1 MKRIRITPKPKVT
14 VTAEPTPELDLN
26 QFNKKQLKNYND
38 AKGGKAGTDFA
49 SVVATDIT
57 AVNSRID
64 AIPQPA
70 DLSGYATKSELPDL
84 SLYAKKSELPRTPD
98 LSLYAKKSELP
109 QMPSLSGLATEDFVA
124 QSVKRALAGYVKNTE
139 LPALPNFSEF
149 ASHAA
154 VGELLKGYVKTSQL
168 PAPTDL
174 SNYPTKS
181 QVTEQ
186 INTAVASVS
195 GPSGG
200 VTETKVNELVN
211 TALSG
216 YATTDYVNSA
226 VTGINYPTVD
236 LSPYAKKS
244 ELPKIPDL
252 TLYAKKSEIPPPGIN
267 RDDLT
272 RVEDS
277 IRRELVILQGLYAAI
292 DDPHELAR
300 KDDLSVL
307 KSQVVNQIPGVAV
320 TAVKQDI
327 GLNPDGLMKTI
338 VDAVLAKIPSSGG
351 GSSPYKEYEHR
362 KVLRSSLKV
371 TGAGN
376 SQEWHVTFK
385 KTFSEPPFVNICQF
399 RDSRLVAVMMV
410 YNITTTGF
418 TFSSNYAGADTEL
431 AYEAYVPNS

>member
-1 MKRIRITPKPKVT
+1 MTRIRITPKPKVT
-14 VTAEPTPELDLN
+14 VTTEPAQEFDLN

-38 AKGGKAGTDFA
+38 AKGGRAGTDFA

-124 QSVKRALAGYVKNTE
+124 QSVKRALAGYVK
-139 LPALPNFSEF
+139 
-149 ASHAA
+149 
-154 VGELLKGYVKTSQL
+154 TSQL

-186 INTAVASVS
+186 INSAVASIS

-211 TALSG
+211 TALGG
-216 YATTDYVNSA
+216 YATTNYVNNA
-226 VTGINYPTVD
+226 IAGINYPTVD

-252 TLYAKKSEIPPPGIN
+252 TQYATQN
-267 RDDLT
+267 DLA
-272 RVEDS
+272 VA
-277 IRRELVILQGLYAAI
+277 Q
-292 DDPHELAR
+292 
-300 KDDLSVL
+300 
-307 KSQVVNQIPGVAV
+307 SQITNQIPGVAV
-320 TAVKQDI
+320 TAVS
-327 GLNPDGLMKTI
+327 
-338 VDAVLAKIPSSGG
+338 VD
-351 GSSPYKEYEHR
+351 R
-362 KVLRSSLKV
+362 KSVV
-371 TGAGN
+371 
-376 SQEWHVTFK
+376 
-385 KTFSEPPFVNICQF
+385 
-399 RDSRLVAVMMV
+399 
-410 YNITTTGF
+410 
-418 TFSSNYAGADTEL
+418 
-431 AYEAYVPNS
+431 

>member
-1 MKRIRITPKPKVT
+1 MTRIRITPKPKVT
-14 VTAEPTPELDLN
+14 VTAEPAQEFDLN

-38 AKGGKAGTDFA
+38 AKGGRAGTDFA
-49 SVVATDIT
+49 SAVATDIM

-70 DLSGYATKSELPDL
+70 DLSGYATKSELP
-84 SLYAKKSELPRTPD
+84 
-98 LSLYAKKSELP
+98 
-109 QMPSLSGLATEDFVA
+109 
-124 QSVKRALAGYVKNTE
+124 
-139 LPALPNFSEF
+139 ALPNFSEF
-149 ASHAA
+149 ATHGA
-154 VGELLKGYVKTSQL
+154 VSELLKDYVKTSQL

-186 INTAVASVS
+186 INSAVASIS

-216 YATTDYVNSA
+216 YATTNYVNSA
-226 VTGINYPTVD
+226 IAGINYPTVD
-236 LSPYAKKS
+236 LSLYAKKS

-252 TLYAKKSEIPPPGIN
+252 TQYTTTN
-267 RDDLT
+267 DL
-272 RVEDS
+272 
-277 IRRELVILQGLYAAI
+277 AA
-292 DDPHELAR
+292 AQ
-300 KDDLSVL
+300 
-307 KSQVVNQIPGVAV
+307 SQVVNQIPDAAV

-327 GLNPDGLMKTI
+327 RMNPDGLMKTI
-338 VDAVLAKIPSSGG
+338 IDAVLAKIPASGG
-351 GSSPYKEYEHR
+351 GSSPYKEYEYR
-362 KVLRSSLKV
+362 KVLRSSLKA

-376 SQEWHVTFK
+376 GQEWHVTFK
-385 KTFSEPPFVNICQF
+385 KPFSEPPFVNICQF
-399 RDSRLVAVMMV
+399 RDSRLVSILMI